1 MKKLFYL
8 LFLLPLAFFA
18 SCSDDDDLPEV
29 DFSITLSNV
38 ALENNT
44 FYAIKGDT
52 VKIDNGAVKSLTDK
66 SATVTGVR
74 YFLNGIPIF
83 GTIENPFVCEIE
95 TENLSPA
102 TYTLNVTSTILQ
114 VDKSIASGVCNYPLV
129 VVENADKL
137 PAGSTIG
144 TQTLTVTIQPKK

>member
-38 ALENNT
+38 ALENTT

-52 VKIDNGAVKSLTDK
+52 VKIDNVSVKSLTDK
-66 SATVTGVR
+66 SATVTNVR
-74 YFLNGIPIF
+74 YFLNGLPIF
-83 GTIENPFVCEIE
+83 GTIENPFACEIE
-95 TENLSPA
+95 AENLSPA

-129 VVENADKL
+129 IVESADDL

-144 TQTLTVTIQPKK
+144 TQTLTATIKPKK